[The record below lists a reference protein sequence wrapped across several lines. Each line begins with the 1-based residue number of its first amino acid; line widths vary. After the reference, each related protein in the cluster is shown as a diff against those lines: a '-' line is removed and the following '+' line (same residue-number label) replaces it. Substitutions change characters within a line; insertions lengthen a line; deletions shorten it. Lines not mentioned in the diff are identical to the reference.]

1 MSLEKIKDFDTLA
14 GLPVPADRETPLPLD
29 HSIEPSAVTNVNQF
43 DPNYTEICSQIGEA
57 IGTIGPN
64 WLVTGCNAI
73 FARYFGLRQDQIIG
87 RTAFE
92 LNPNFDKSIFYP
104 VIKQVLETGAYSSG
118 LGYSASVSRWLYMK
132 VYPFN
137 GGAVGFISDATD
149 LDSSHHQMAA
159 VTRRDPL
166 TGLENRLALEAYLP
180 HTIKSG
186 APFDLFMIDISRFKQ
201 INDSL
206 GYGYGDRALMELG
219 SRFKAVLPA
228 GGSVFRLA
236 GDEFV
241 FLCPQSAEI
250 PESFVAR
257 LLATVREPLS
267 IGGSSFNLDAAIGWV
282 KFPEDGAHMGELLR
296 RADLSL
302 LTAKGKGYLSSSF
315 RYEDRLEKDIRQK
328 IALESDLRRA
338 IEEGSFWIA
347 YQPKVSTRTGK
358 VVGAEALIRWNH
370 PTLGPVNP
378 GEFLPLAEERGL
390 MKALDRWVISAV
402 IADTAS
408 LLRHGFQ
415 IPIAANITPSTLADH
430 KILSDIDTWL
440 SKHHLPARL
449 LELEITERDLM
460 IDIEGSIRMLDRLSE
475 RGINVAI
482 DDFGTGYSSFSYLLE
497 LEVETIKIDLS
508 FISRLNDLTRPSN
521 KVVKGLISI
530 AHSMGMTVVAEGVE
544 EPLQKSLLKRMGCD
558 VIQGYH
564 VSPPMA
570 LPLFRDFLYENTPEN
585 LIEPDPYKT

>member
-1 MSLEKIKDFDTLA
+1 MFEKKIQSKLFRAQSKGSALRRINLH
-14 GLPVPADRETPLPLD
+14 GKKF
-29 HSIEPSAVTNVNQF
+29 IEPRSPDTVKSP
-43 DPNYTEICSQIGEA
+43 DPDYIQICSQIGEA

-64 WLVTGCNAI
+64 WLITSCNEI
-73 FARYFGLRQDQIIG
+73 FAKYFGLTQEQIAG
-87 RTAFE
+87 RTTFE
-92 LNPNFDKSIFYP
+92 LNPNFEKSIFYP
-104 VIKQVLETGAYSSG
+104 VIQQVFDTNVLSSG
-118 LGYSASVSRWLYMK
+118 LGYSASVRRWLYMRA
-132 VYPFN
+132 YPMAEGCVIF
-137 GGAVGFISDATD
+137 VSDATD

-166 TGLENRLALEAYLP
+166 TGLENRLSLELAVP
-180 HTIKSG
+180 QAIKVGMS
-186 APFDLFMIDISRFKQ
+186 FDLFLIDISRFKQ

-206 GYGYGDRALMELG
+206 GYGFGDRALMELA
-219 SRFKAVLPA
+219 SRFKAIVPP

-241 FLCPQSAEI
+241 FMCPKTSDT
-250 PESFVAR
+250 PDSFITQ
-257 LLATVREPLS
+257 LLATTRAPLAV
-267 IGGSSFNLDAAIGWV
+267 GGSIFNLDAALGWV
-282 KFPEDGAHMGELLR
+282 NFPENGNDMGQLLR

-302 LTAKGKGYLSSSF
+302 LQAKGKGPDANAF

-328 IALESDLRRA
+328 VALEADLRHA
-338 IEEGSFWIA
+338 IDAGAFWIA
-347 YQPKVSTRTGK
+347 YQPKVSAKNGK

-390 MKALDRWVISAV
+390 MKELDRWVIRSV
-402 IADTAS
+402 IADAAS
-408 LLRHGFQ
+408 LMRHGFQ
-415 IPIAANITPSTLADH
+415 FPIAANITPSTLADP
-430 KILSDIDTWL
+430 KILDEIDKAL
-440 SKHHLPARL
+440 AEHRLPARM

-460 IDIEGSIRMLDRLSE
+460 VDIEGSVRILEQLSE
-475 RGINVAI
+475 SGISVAI

-497 LEVETIKIDLS
+497 LEVEAIKIDIS
-508 FISRLNDLTRPSN
+508 FVSRLNDLTRPSN

-564 VSPPMA
+564 VSPPLA
-570 LPLFRDFLYENTPEN
+570 LPLFREFLYENAPAA

>member
-1 MSLEKIKDFDTLA
+1 MSLPKSSDFD
-14 GLPVPADRETPLPLD
+14 GLVDPFVPVGRARGQPSGRSFKPPAT
-29 HSIEPSAVTNVNQF
+29 SNVNLL
-43 DPNYTEICSQIGEA
+43 DPDYLNICSQIGEA
-57 IGTIGPN
+57 IGTMDPN
-64 WLVTGCNAI
+64 WLITGCNAI
-73 FARYFGLRQDQIIG
+73 FAKYFGLRQDQIVG
-87 RTAFE
+87 RTTFE
-92 LNPNFDKSIFYP
+92 LNPNFDKSIFFP

-118 LGYSASVSRWLYMK
+118 LGYSAAVNRWLYMK
-132 VYPFN
+132 VYPLSEGIVVF
-137 GGAVGFISDATD
+137 VSDATD

-180 HTIKSG
+180 HTIKAG

-206 GYGYGDRALMELG
+206 GYGFGDRALMELG
-219 SRFKAVLPA
+219 SRFKTVLPA

-241 FLCPQSAEI
+241 FLCPQSAET
-250 PESFVAR
+250 PESFVTR

-267 IGGSSFNLDAAIGWV
+267 IGGSNFNLDAAIGWV

-302 LTAKGKGYLSSSF
+302 LKAKGKGYLSSSF

-402 IADTAS
+402 IADTAG

-415 IPIAANITPSTLADH
+415 VPIAANITPSTLADQ
-430 KILSDIDTWL
+430 KILSDIDNWL
-440 SKHHLPARL
+440 SEHHLPARL

-460 IDIEGSIRMLDRLSE
+460 IDIEGSISMLDRLSE
-475 RGINVAI
+475 RGISVAI

-497 LEVETIKIDLS
+497 LEVESIKIDLS
-508 FISRLNDLTRPSN
+508 FVSRLNDLSRPSN

-544 EPLQKSLLKRMGCD
+544 ESLQKSLLKRMGCD

-564 VSPPMA
+564 VSPPLA

>member
-1 MSLEKIKDFDTLA
+1 M
-14 GLPVPADRETPLPLD
+14 ADRLSPVAVPSPPKSGQGQL
-29 HSIEPSAVTNVNQF
+29 EPQPSRPVNIF
-43 DPNYTEICSQIGEA
+43 DPNYSEVCSHIGEA
-57 IGTIGPN
+57 IATMDPN
-64 WLVTGCNAI
+64 WLITSCNRI
-73 FARYFGLRQDQIIG
+73 FAKHFALNQEDLVG

-92 LNPNFDKSIFYP
+92 LNPNFDRSIFYP
-104 VIKQVLETGAYSSG
+104 VIKQVMDSGTYSSG

-132 VYPFN
+132 VYPFK
-137 GGAVGFISDATD
+137 GGIVAFVSDATD

-180 HTIKSG
+180 HTIKAG

-206 GYGYGDRALMELG
+206 GYGFGDRALMELG
-219 SRFKAVLPA
+219 SRFKAVVPT

-241 FLCPQSAEI
+241 FLCPQSTEA

-282 KFPEDGAHMGELLR
+282 NFPEDGAHMGELLR

-302 LTAKGKGYLSSSF
+302 LKAKGNGYLSSSF

-328 IALESDLRRA
+328 VALESDLRRA

-402 IADTAS
+402 IADAAG

-430 KILSDIDTWL
+430 KILSDIDNWL
-440 SKHHLPARL
+440 SEHHLPARL

-460 IDIEGSIRMLDRLSE
+460 VDIEGSIRMLDRLSE
-475 RGINVAI
+475 RGISVAI

-508 FISRLNDLTRPSN
+508 FVSRLNDLSRPSN

-544 EPLQKSLLKRMGCD
+544 ESLQKSLLKRMGCD

-564 VSPPMA
+564 VSPPLA
-570 LPLFRDFLYENTPEN
+570 LPILREFLYENAPEY

>member
-1 MSLEKIKDFDTLA
+1 MSLEKFNHFDGLVDASVPVSCATTQPLGQSLELA
-14 GLPVPADRETPLPLD
+14 TA
-29 HSIEPSAVTNVNQF
+29 ANVNLF
-43 DPNYTEICSQIGEA
+43 DPDYTDICSQIGEA
-57 IGTIGPN
+57 IGTMDPN
-64 WLVTGCNAI
+64 WLITGCNAI
-73 FARYFGLRQDQIIG
+73 FAKYFGLRQDQIVG
-87 RTAFE
+87 RTTFN

-104 VIKQVLETGAYSSG
+104 VIKQVLESGTYSSG
-118 LGYSASVSRWLYMK
+118 LGYSAAVNRWLYMK
-132 VYPFN
+132 VYPLI
-137 GGAVGFISDATD
+137 GGIVVFVSDATD

-206 GYGYGDRALMELG
+206 GYGFGDRALMELG
-219 SRFKAVLPA
+219 SRFKAVVPT

-241 FLCPQSAEI
+241 FLCPQSTEA

-282 KFPEDGAHMGELLR
+282 NFPEDGAHMGELLR

-302 LTAKGKGYLSSSF
+302 LKAKGNGYLSSSF

-328 IALESDLRRA
+328 VALESDLRRA

-347 YQPKVSTRTGK
+347 YQPKVSARTGK

-402 IADTAS
+402 IADAAG

-430 KILSDIDTWL
+430 KILSDIDNWL
-440 SKHHLPARL
+440 SEHHLPARL

-460 IDIEGSIRMLDRLSE
+460 VDIEGSIRMLDRLSE
-475 RGINVAI
+475 RGISVAI

-508 FISRLNDLTRPSN
+508 FVSRLNDLSRPSN

-544 EPLQKSLLKRMGCD
+544 ESLQKSLLKRMGCD

-564 VSPPMA
+564 VSPPLA
-570 LPLFRDFLYENTPEN
+570 LPLLREFLYENAPEY

>member
-1 MSLEKIKDFDTLA
+1 MKGKSQWIRKQIHPDGFSSESANSARRPTIPTNLA
-14 GLPVPADRETPLPLD
+14 GSVKT
-29 HSIEPSAVTNVNQF
+29 Q
-43 DPNYTEICSQIGEA
+43 DPDYSYICSNIGEA
-57 IGTIGPN
+57 IATIDPN
-64 WLVTGCNAI
+64 WLITSCNQI
-73 FARYFGLRQDQIIG
+73 FSRHFG
-87 RTAFE
+87 RTQDELVGRTTFE
-92 LNPNFDKSIFYP
+92 LNPNFEKSIFYP
-104 VIKQVLETGAYSSG
+104 VIQQVFNTNLLSSG
-118 LGYSASVSRWLYMK
+118 LGYSASVRRWLYMRA
-132 VYPFN
+132 YPMAQGCVIF
-137 GGAVGFISDATD
+137 VSDATD

-166 TGLENRLALEAYLP
+166 TGLENRLSLELAVP
-180 HTIKSG
+180 QAIKTG
-186 APFDLFMIDISRFKQ
+186 MPFDLFLIDISRFKQ

-206 GYGYGDRALMELG
+206 GYGFGDRALMELA
-219 SRFKAVLPA
+219 SRFKAILPV

-241 FLCPQSAEI
+241 FMCPQASGTPDAFI
-250 PESFVAR
+250 AQ
-257 LLATVREPLS
+257 LLAATRAPLAV
-267 IGGSSFNLDAAIGWV
+267 GGSSFNLDASLGWV
-282 KFPEDGAHMGELLR
+282 NFPEDGTDMGQLLR

-302 LTAKGKGYLSSSF
+302 LHAKGKGPVSNAF

-328 IALESDLRRA
+328 VALETDLRRA
-338 IEEGSFWIA
+338 IDEGLFWIA
-347 YQPKVSTRTGK
+347 YQPKVSAKSGK

-390 MKALDRWVISAV
+390 MKELDRWVIRAV

-408 LLRHGFQ
+408 LMRHGFQ
-415 IPIAANITPSTLADH
+415 FPIAANITPSTLADPQ
-430 KILSDIDTWL
+430 ILEEIDQWL
-440 SKHHLPARL
+440 AEHRLPARM

-460 IDIEGSIRMLDRLSE
+460 IDIEGSVRILEQLSE
-475 RGINVAI
+475 SGINVAI

-497 LEVETIKIDLS
+497 LDVEAIKIDIS
-508 FISRLNDLTRPSN
+508 FVSRLNDLSRPSN

-564 VSPPMA
+564 VSPPLA
-570 LPLFRDFLYENTPEN
+570 LPLFRDYLYENAPEH

>member
-1 MSLEKIKDFDTLA
+1 
-14 GLPVPADRETPLPLD
+14 
-29 HSIEPSAVTNVNQF
+29 
-43 DPNYTEICSQIGEA
+43 
-57 IGTIGPN
+57 
-64 WLVTGCNAI
+64 
-73 FARYFGLRQDQIIG
+73 
-87 RTAFE
+87 
-92 LNPNFDKSIFYP
+92 
-104 VIKQVLETGAYSSG
+104 
-118 LGYSASVSRWLYMK
+118 MK

-137 GGAVGFISDATD
+137 GGIVAFVSDATD

-180 HTIKSG
+180 HTIKAG

-206 GYGYGDRALMELG
+206 GYGFGDRALMELG
-219 SRFKAVLPA
+219 SRFKTVLPA

-241 FLCPQSAEI
+241 FLCPQSAET
-250 PESFVAR
+250 PESFVTR

-267 IGGSSFNLDAAIGWV
+267 IGGSNFNLDAAIGWV

-302 LTAKGKGYLSSSF
+302 LKAKGKGYLSSSF

-402 IADTAS
+402 IADTAG

-415 IPIAANITPSTLADH
+415 VPIAANITPSTLADQ
-430 KILSDIDTWL
+430 KILSDIDNWL
-440 SKHHLPARL
+440 SEHHLPARL

-460 IDIEGSIRMLDRLSE
+460 IDIEGSISMLDRLSE
-475 RGINVAI
+475 RGISVAI

-497 LEVETIKIDLS
+497 LEVESIKIDLS
-508 FISRLNDLTRPSN
+508 FVSRLNDLSRPSN

-544 EPLQKSLLKRMGCD
+544 ESLQKSLLKRMGCD

-564 VSPPMA
+564 VSPPLA

>member
-1 MSLEKIKDFDTLA
+1 MKVKNSIALTASHLNLATTSLPQKPSQDQ
-14 GLPVPADRETPLPLD
+14 LD
-29 HSIEPSAVTNVNQF
+29 LQEGRTVNLL
-43 DPNYTEICSQIGEA
+43 DPNYSEICSHIGEA
-57 IGTIGPN
+57 IVTMDPS
-64 WLVTGCNAI
+64 WLITSCNRI
-73 FARYFGLRQDQIIG
+73 FAKHFALNQEDLVG
-87 RTAFE
+87 RTAFGI
-92 LNPNFDKSIFYP
+92 NPNFDKSIFYP
-104 VIKQVLETGAYSSG
+104 VIKQVMDSGAYSSG

-132 VYPFN
+132 VYPLN
-137 GGAVGFISDATD
+137 GGIVAFVSDATD

-180 HTIKSG
+180 HTIKVG

-219 SRFKAVLPA
+219 SRFKAVVPA

-241 FLCPQSAEI
+241 FLCPKSAEA
-250 PESFVAR
+250 PDSFVAR

-267 IGGSSFNLDAAIGWV
+267 IGGSSFNLDAAVGWV
-282 KFPEDGAHMGELLR
+282 NFPEDGAHMGELLR

-302 LTAKGKGYLSSSF
+302 LKAKGNGHLSSSF

-347 YQPKVSTRTGK
+347 YQPKVAAKTGK
-358 VVGAEALIRWNH
+358 VVGAEALLRWNH

-402 IADTAS
+402 IADAAG

-430 KILSDIDTWL
+430 EILADIDAWL
-440 SKHHLPARL
+440 IEHRLPARM
-449 LELEITERDLM
+449 LELEITERGLM
-460 IDIEGSIRMLDRLSE
+460 VDIEGSIRMLDRLSE
-475 RGINVAI
+475 RGISVAI

-497 LEVETIKIDLS
+497 LEVETIKIDIS
-508 FISRLNDLTRPSN
+508 FVNRLNDLTRPSN
-521 KVVKGLISI
+521 KVVKGLIAI

-564 VSPPMA
+564 VSPPLA
-570 LPLFRDFLYENTPEN
+570 LPLFRDFLYENAPEN

>member
-1 MSLEKIKDFDTLA
+1 MSLEKTNVCGGLA
-14 GLPVPADRETPLPLD
+14 DPPAPASCEKPQPLD
-29 HSIEPSAVTNVNQF
+29 GSIELSAVSNVNPF
-43 DPNYTEICSQIGEA
+43 DPDYSDICSQIGEA
-57 IGTIGPN
+57 IGTMGPN
-64 WLVTGCNAI
+64 WLITGCNAI
-73 FARYFGLRQDQIIG
+73 FARYFGLRQEQIVG

-104 VIKQVLETGAYSSG
+104 VIKQVMDSGAYSSG

-132 VYPFN
+132 VYPLN
-137 GGAVGFISDATD
+137 GGIVAFVSDATD

-180 HTIKSG
+180 HVIKTG
-186 APFDLFMIDISRFKQ
+186 KPFDLFMIDISRFKQ

-206 GYGYGDRALMELG
+206 GYGFGDRALMELA
-219 SRFKAVLPA
+219 SRFKSILPVD
-228 GGSVFRLA
+228 GSVFRLA

-241 FLCPQSAEI
+241 FVCPQSAEA
-250 PESFVAR
+250 PDCFVAR
-257 LLATVREPLS
+257 LLGTVRSPLS
-267 IGGSSFNLDAAIGWV
+267 IGESNFNLDAAIGWV
-282 KFPEDGAHMGELLR
+282 NFPEDGTYMGELLR

-302 LTAKGKGYLSSSF
+302 LKAKGKGYLSGSV

-328 IALESDLRRA
+328 VALETDLRRA
-338 IEEGSFWIA
+338 IDEGAFWIA
-347 YQPKVSTRTGK
+347 YQPKVSTRSGK

-390 MKALDRWVISAV
+390 MKELDSWVIRAV
-402 IADTAS
+402 IADAAG

-415 IPIAANITPSTLADH
+415 FPIAANITPSTLADP
-430 KILSDIDTWL
+430 KILAEIDEWL
-440 SKHHLPARL
+440 AEHRLPARM

-460 IDIEGSIRMLDRLSE
+460 IDIEGSVRILDRLSE
-475 RGINVAI
+475 RGISVAI

-497 LEVETIKIDLS
+497 LDVETIKIDIS
-508 FISRLNDLTRPSN
+508 FVSRLNDLSRPSN

-564 VSPPMA
+564 VSPPLA
-570 LPLFRDFLYENTPEN
+570 LPLFRDFLYENAPEN
-585 LIEPDPYKT
+585 LLEPDPYKT

>member
-1 MSLEKIKDFDTLA
+1 MSLPKSRDFD
-14 GLPVPADRETPLPLD
+14 GLVDPFVPVGRARGQPSGRSFEPPAT
-29 HSIEPSAVTNVNQF
+29 SNVNLL
-43 DPNYTEICSQIGEA
+43 DPDYLNICSQIGEA
-57 IGTIGPN
+57 IGTMNPN
-64 WLVTGCNAI
+64 WLITGCNAI
-73 FARYFGLRQDQIIG
+73 FAKYFGLRQDQIVG
-87 RTAFE
+87 RTTFE
-92 LNPNFDKSIFYP
+92 LNPNFDKSIFFP

-118 LGYSASVSRWLYMK
+118 LGYSAAVNRWLYMK
-132 VYPFN
+132 VYPLSEGIVVF
-137 GGAVGFISDATD
+137 VSDATD

-180 HTIKSG
+180 HTIKAG

-206 GYGYGDRALMELG
+206 GYGFGDRALMELG
-219 SRFKAVLPA
+219 SRFKTVLPA

-241 FLCPQSAEI
+241 FLCPQSAET
-250 PESFVAR
+250 PESFVTR

-267 IGGSSFNLDAAIGWV
+267 IGGSNFNLDAAIGWV

-302 LTAKGKGYLSSSF
+302 LKAKGKGYLSSSF

-402 IADTAS
+402 IADTAG

-415 IPIAANITPSTLADH
+415 VPIAANITPSTLADQ
-430 KILSDIDTWL
+430 KILSDIDNWL
-440 SKHHLPARL
+440 SEHHLPARL

-460 IDIEGSIRMLDRLSE
+460 IDIEGSISMLDRLSE
-475 RGINVAI
+475 RGISVAI

-497 LEVETIKIDLS
+497 LEVESIKIDLS
-508 FISRLNDLTRPSN
+508 FVSRLNDLSRPSN

-544 EPLQKSLLKRMGCD
+544 ESLQKSLLKRMGCD

-564 VSPPMA
+564 VSPPLA
-570 LPLFRDFLYENTPEN
+570 LPLFRDFLYEKAPEN
-585 LIEPDPYKT
+585 LLEPDPYKT